1 HFKSFESQT
10 ERITRPLA
18 KEDCKRVFS
27 EQGCDLCLNLFD
39 SPTSLS
45 SHKHMCRLSAPVSLG
60 TTMEPC
66 EEFKYDI
73 NSSKENHIGDGTE
86 AIALDCE
93 MVAGGSDGSLPTILF
108 HTYVQPQ
115 DPVIHYSLQILYNGK
130 AKILV
135 GQSLENDLDC
145 LRINCPDYLLRDTA
159 SYHPLM
165 KTNLVSHPLKY
176 LTRTYLGQSGFH
188 DPYEDC
194 VSAMRLYKRF
204 RGLDQQKEGNVASL
218 ATMRAKDIPGS
229 FDSWETDKLEK
240 MTLDELYEMS
250 RPNYKRWCLDSV
262 QAMQPHH

>member
-1 HFKSFESQT
+1 
-10 ERITRPLA
+10 
-18 KEDCKRVFS
+18 
-27 EQGCDLCLNLFD
+27 
-39 SPTSLS
+39 
-45 SHKHMCRLSAPVSLG
+45 MCRLSAPVSLG

-66 EEFKYDI
+66 DEFKYDI

-86 AIALDCE
+86 AIALDSE
-93 MVAGGSDGSLPTILF
+93 M
-108 HTYVQPQ
+108 PQ
-115 DPVIHYSLQILYNGK
+115 DPVIHYRYEGT
-130 AKILV
+130 
-135 GQSLENDLDC
+135 GLENDLDC

-159 SYHPLM
+159 SYHPVM
-165 KTNLVSHPLKY
+165 QTNLVSHPLKY
-176 LTRTYLGQSGFH
+176 DIQSGFH

-229 FDSWETDKLEK
+229 FDLWETDKLEK

-250 RPNYKRWCLDSV
+250 RPNYKCWCLDSV

>member
-1 HFKSFESQT
+1 MWSVSHFKSFESQR
-10 ERITRPLA
+10 EHITRPLA

-27 EQGCDLCLNLFD
+27 EQGCDLCLKLFD

-45 SHKHMCRLSAPVSLG
+45 SHKYMCRLSAPVSLG

-93 MVAGGSDGSLPTILF
+93 MVAGGSDGSLPACKG
-108 HTYVQPQ
+108 
-115 DPVIHYSLQILYNGK
+115 NGK
-130 AKILV
+130 TKILV
-135 GQSLENDLDC
+135 GHSLENDLDC

-159 SYHPLM
+159 SYHPVM

-176 LTRTYLGQSGFH
+176 LTRTYLGEYLVSGFH

-204 RGLDQQKEGNVASL
+204 RGLDQQKEGNVESL

-229 FDSWETDKLEK
+229 FDSWETDKVEK

-250 RPNYKRWCLDSV
+250 RPNYKCWCLDSV